1 MWRAL
6 NSLLKGR
13 LRRPARDYRLYIH
26 TAKSQKN
33 MALHPPQKT
42 RAPRTSVPTV
52 FRLKALHLL
61 LAVAGLL
68 TPTLSTPAFAATAA
82 PQAPELMLAKA
93 YRPGI
98 SVADYWVSEKYDGV
112 RGYWDGEKLLTR
124 GGERIA
130 APAWFT
136 AGWPKVPLDG
146 ELWAGHGQFARAV
159 STVRQQSPDAS
170 AWRAMRFMVF
180 DLPAQGGSFSE
191 RIPALNGVVSRIDQP
206 WVQAVAQSKVAS
218 HAALQAL
225 LATTVKHGG
234 EGLMLHRGASFY
246 KGQRSDDLLKAK
258 PHEDDEARVVAH
270 VPGQGKYAG
279 MVGALLVEIPGA
291 GGKAGPRFKLGSG
304 LSDELRQNPPPVG
317 STVTYR
323 FRGLNDS
330 GIPRFA
336 SFMRVRDDAL

>member
-1 MWRAL
+1 
-6 NSLLKGR
+6 
-13 LRRPARDYRLYIH
+13 
-26 TAKSQKN
+26 
-33 MALHPPQKT
+33 MALHPPQIH
-42 RAPRTSVPTV
+42 APRTSAPAVF
-52 FRLKALHLL
+52 FRLKALQLL

-68 TPTLSTPAFAATAA
+68 TPALPITAFAATAA
-82 PQAPELMLAKA
+82 PQAPQLMLAKA

-98 SVADYWVSEKYDGV
+98 TLADYWVSEKYDGI

-124 GGERIA
+124 NGERIA

-146 ELWAGHGQFARAV
+146 ELWAGHGQFARAM
-159 STVRQQSPDAS
+159 STARQQSPDAA
-170 AWRAMRFMVF
+170 AWRGMRFMVF
-180 DLPAQGGSFSE
+180 DLPAQGGRFSE

-206 WVQAVAQSKVAS
+206 WVQAVTQSKVAS

-234 EGLMLHRGASFY
+234 EGLMLHRGASLY

-270 VPGQGKYAG
+270 VPGKGKYAG
-279 MVGALLVEIPGA
+279 MLGALLVEMPGA
-291 GGKAGPRFKLGSG
+291 DGKPGRRFKLGTG
-304 LSDELRQNPPPVG
+304 LSDEQRQNPPPVG

-330 GIPRFA
+330 GLPRFA
-336 SFMRVRDDAL
+336 SFMRVREDQLL